1 MKVYIVCILLL
12 EHQNFVGIDDA
23 VGPIVIS
30 LRREKVPEEVLYF
43 FSHGQ
48 PNNDRGTAKY
58 QYRVVVRTTEVCVGR
73 TSDASN
79 SCTCVAALTY
89 LSLLSQL
96 PTLRGAILE
105 EAIPSSGKVGSN
117 KGLPPKEV
125 IDYIVQGDIQT
136 SILKLARQDDK
147 VSS

>member
-1 MKVYIVCILLL
+1 MLQSYRLYCSFILLL

-23 VGPIVIS
+23 IGPIVIS

-48 PNNDRGTAKY
+48 PNNDRGTHKY
-58 QYRVVVRTTEVCVGR
+58 QYRVVVRTTEVCLGERCITLLHV
-73 TSDASN
+73 S
-79 SCTCVAALTY
+79 
-89 LSLLSQL
+89 LSQL
-96 PTLRGAILE
+96 LTLRGTILE

-125 IDYIVQGDIQT
+125 IDYVVQSDIQT
-136 SILKLARQDDK
+136 SMLKLARQDDK